1 MGWGGSGGRGRVFLS
16 LIHVIYGRSQRN
28 SDMRYFKVRVWV
40 TNSGA
45 PSGEEAHKPRGA
57 PQPAS
62 VPRPEA
68 SSRSPGCLA
77 VEQRPFTWEPGAAGH
92 RLVLVGPQT
101 GPPPTRPHLEGAP
114 GLPGSGPAP
123 GIGDRVSA
131 CSPRRCKRAP
141 PLTQQGT
148 QCPPSPIRG
157 RGHEDPRA
165 LCL

>member
-1 MGWGGSGGRGRVFLS
+1 MFLS

-40 TNSGA
+40 IDGGA
-45 PSGEEAHKPRGA
+45 PIGEEAHEPRGA
-57 PQPAS
+57 PQPVS
-62 VPRPEA
+62 PDPRPVPA
-68 SSRSPGCLA
+68 APAAWLWSRDGRSAPRP
-77 VEQRPFTWEPGAAGH
+77 RPFIWEPGAAGH
-92 RLVLVGPQT
+92 QLVLVGPQA
-101 GPPPTRPHLEGAP
+101 GPPPTQPHLEGAP
-114 GLPGSGPAP
+114 GLPGSGPAL

-148 QCPPSPIRG
+148 QCPPSPVRG
-157 RGHEDPRA
+157 RGREDPRA